1 MPAGTILVLRTHPDL
16 TSEYTSAISVRLD
29 DDIVWNTFPYLC
41 RVSHRGIR
49 PDYHTNSTFMN
60 LSRISMPLCVPIPL
74 LLLETDWPLPSLHQH
89 ATLYGCPRL
98 QRGRQVSLN
107 SSSSFFNNF
116 IQVLFAT
123 ACDFTTS
130 HLLHHYSDCG
140 PHKHIVRVGD
150 FWNCDSILQTP
161 AGKWVNG
168 IWLLVL
174 GFVAKTNDC
183 HVSCSV
189 LFFLHTTKIVVRRF
203 IFGLQDAISS
213 FTTKLNCAH
222 SVDSG
227 QINSTQR
234 TSIRRQFTTNTTLLG
249 SGLC

>member
-29 DDIVWNTFPYLC
+29 DDIIWKDFPYLC

-60 LSRISMPLCVPIPL
+60 LARISMPLCVPIPL
-74 LLLETDWPLPSLHQH
+74 LLLETDWPLPSLHQY

-98 QRGRQVSLN
+98 QRGPQVLLTLT
-107 SSSSFFNNF
+107 SFFLNHLLK
-116 IQVLFAT
+116 VLFAT

-140 PHKHIVRVGD
+140 PHRHIIRVGD
-150 FWNCDSILQTP
+150 FWNCDSLVHTP
-161 AGKWVNG
+161 ATKWDSG

-174 GFVAKTNDC
+174 GFVAKTDDC
-183 HVSCSV
+183 HVRYSSIFIKTHCDNSC
-189 LFFLHTTKIVVRRF
+189 
-203 IFGLQDAISS
+203 
-213 FTTKLNCAH
+213 
-222 SVDSG
+222 
-227 QINSTQR
+227 
-234 TSIRRQFTTNTTLLG
+234 TLLHLWIIRCDVQFCPETQ
-249 SGLC
+249 LCAFR